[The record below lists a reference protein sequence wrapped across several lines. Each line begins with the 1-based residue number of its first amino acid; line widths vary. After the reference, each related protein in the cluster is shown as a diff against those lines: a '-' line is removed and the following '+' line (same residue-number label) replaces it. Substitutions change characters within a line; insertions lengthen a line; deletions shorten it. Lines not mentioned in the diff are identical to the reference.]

1 MKTRITILITA
12 LFFAVT
18 EAQEKHIETK
28 SVSIENLINFIIE
41 EYPTVTDSIPVRNI
55 TFLLQSHGDNF
66 SIEDK
71 VMLKQAFK
79 LLTARL
85 TLQDSISVISYNKI
99 NGQILD
105 WTDGTQSKK
114 LMYAI
119 ENPKSSIKFLETD
132 GIELAYKNAKQ
143 KFTESSENSVVMI
156 RIPKPE
162 IVVQMRQKESIVA
175 ETKTE
180 TKAETKP
187 EKSRNGAVVLTAIA
201 LLPEIIKVIKD

>member
-1 MKTRITILITA
+1 MKTCITILITA
-12 LFFAVT
+12 LFFAVA

-28 SVSIENLINFIIE
+28 SVSIENFINFIIE

-55 TFLLQSHGDNF
+55 TFLIQSHGDNF

-71 VMLKQAFK
+71 VVLKQAFK
-79 LLTARL
+79 LLTSRL
-85 TLQDSISVISYNKI
+85 TAQDTISVISYDKI
-99 NGQILD
+99 NGQILN

-132 GIELAYKNAKQ
+132 GIELAYKNAKE
-143 KFTESSENSVVMI
+143 KFTDSSENSVVMI
-156 RIPKPE
+156 RIPKPKVE
-162 IVVQMRQKESIVA
+162 VQLRQKESIVA
-175 ETKTE
+175 EN
-180 TKAETKP
+180 KAETKP
-187 EKSRNGAVVLTAIA
+187 EKGRNSAVVLTAIA

>member
-28 SVSIENLINFIIE
+28 SVSIENFINFIIE

-55 TFLLQSHGDNF
+55 TFLIQSHGDNF

-71 VMLKQAFK
+71 VVLKQAFK
-79 LLTARL
+79 LLTSRL
-85 TLQDSISVISYNKI
+85 TAQDTISIISYDKI
-99 NGQILD
+99 NGQILN

-132 GIELAYKNAKQ
+132 GIELAYKNAKE

-156 RIPKPE
+156 RIPKPKVE
-162 IVVQMRQKESIVA
+162 FQLRQKESIVA
-175 ETKTE
+175 EN
-180 TKAETKP
+180 KAEAKP
-187 EKSRNGAVVLTAIA
+187 EKGRNSAVVLTAIA

>member
-85 TLQDSISVISYNKI
+85 TLQDSISVISYDKI
-99 NGQILD
+99 NGQILN

-162 IVVQMRQKESIVA
+162 IEVQLRQKESIVA
-175 ETKTE
+175 ETKTQ

-201 LLPEIIKVIKD
+201 LLPDIIKVIKD

>member
-1 MKTRITILITA
+1 MKTRITILMTA
-12 LFFAVT
+12 LFFVVT

-28 SVSIENLINFIIE
+28 SVSIENFINFIIE

-55 TFLLQSHGDNF
+55 TFLIQSHGDNF

-71 VMLKQAFK
+71 VVLKQAFK
-79 LLTARL
+79 LLTSRL
-85 TLQDSISVISYNKI
+85 TAQDTISIISYDKI
-99 NGQILD
+99 NGQILN

-132 GIELAYKNAKQ
+132 GIELAYKNAKE

-156 RIPKPE
+156 RIPKPKVE
-162 IVVQMRQKESIVA
+162 FQLRQKESIVA
-175 ETKTE
+175 EN
-180 TKAETKP
+180 KAEAKP
-187 EKSRNGAVVLTAIA
+187 EKGRNSAVVLTAIA